1 MGVGGGGGG
10 DAAAAAAAVV
20 VVWRWEEGVDFV
32 VWRAGEMGIRGP
44 GLGRFG
50 MVSSAFFPLRC

>member
-10 DAAAAAAAVV
+10 DAAAAVV
-20 VVWRWEEGVDFV
+20 VVWRWEEGVGFV

-50 MVSSAFFPLRC
+50 MVSSTFFLLRC